1 MLSGYSVR
9 QGLVIPFL
17 LFVATAIAR
26 QGSDSSA
33 RIADTIK
40 TSVAD
45 TIKNPPAAGTS
56 SNPHLSYGQLADD
69 DPVYNPKYPWWK
81 PALGVVGTN
90 VFSWAVSRY
99 LYKYDWAR
107 ISPTTWKNNLKHGW
121 EWDNDRFGINFIGHP
136 HSGNTYFNEARSM
149 GYSYWGSFPF
159 AVGGSLMWEYFGE
172 NSKPSINDIINT
184 PVSGAFLGEV
194 LYRVSS
200 NILDDHTRGGER
212 VLREIIAGLVNPP
225 RGLNRLT
232 QGKMFRVTPK
242 EVYQKEPLN
251 ITLTAGMHKVNENNH
266 FGTGGTNA
274 ILNLQLDYG
283 DPFEIR
289 HRKPFDVFRLRVE
302 SRYGDEKKIIDNVLG
317 YGFLFGKNSNKGN
330 HLFGLFQYFDYWNN
344 KIFELGSLGFGPG
357 LISRMPF
364 AKHSNIYSGLHFA
377 VIPLAG
383 NNTRFGPDTSE
394 FRTYNFGGGLEA
406 RVDETFNFNK
416 WLSVGVAGYYYFI
429 HTYVGFPGNSWTGI
443 IKPRLALKLFGNM
456 SFGFEHQVYIN
467 NRTIND
473 IPDLHLVRTEQKIF
487 LQFYFEDPRR
497 RGNYQ

>member
-1 MLSGYSVR
+1 MKIILTLLS
-9 QGLVIPFL
+9 L
-17 LFVATAIAR
+17 LFFDVMAVAQVNPVA
-26 QGSDSSA
+26 DSSIK
-33 RIADTIK
+33 IADT
-40 TSVAD
+40 
-45 TIKNPPAAGTS
+45 TS
-56 SNPHLSYGQLADD
+56 STLTETSKVLRPDTPVHVTPITLNGRLLDD
-69 DPVYNPKYPWWK
+69 DPAYNPRYPWWK

-90 VFSWAVSRY
+90 VFSWSISRY
-99 LYKYDWAR
+99 LYKYDWAK
-107 ISPTTWKNNLKHGW
+107 ISPTTWKNNIKNGW

-136 HSGNTYFNEARSM
+136 HSGNTYFNEARSN

-184 PVSGAFLGEV
+184 PISGAFLGEV

-200 NILDDHTRGGER
+200 NILDDRTRGRER
-212 VLREIIAGLVNPP
+212 VFRELFAALINPP
-225 RGLNRLT
+225 RALNRLT

-251 ITLTAGMHKVNENNH
+251 ITLTAGVHKVNENNH

-289 HRKPFDVFRLRVE
+289 HRKAFDVFRLRVE
-302 SRYGDEKKIIDNVLG
+302 SRYGEEKKIIDNVLG
-317 YGFLFGKNSNKGN
+317 YGILFGKNSNKGN
-330 HLFGLFQYFDYWNN
+330 NLFGLFQYFDYWNN

-357 LISRMPF
+357 LISKIPF
-364 AKHSNIYSGLHFA
+364 GKHSNIYSGLHLA
-377 VIPLAG
+377 IVPLAG

-406 RVDETFNFNK
+406 RMDETVNLNK
-416 WLSVGVAGYYYFI
+416 WMSVGLSGYYYFI

-443 IKPRLALKLFGNM
+443 LKPRVTLRLFGNT
-456 SFGFEHQVYIN
+456 SLGLEHQVYIN
-467 NRTIND
+467 NRTING

-487 LQFYFEDPRR
+487 LQFYFEDFRR
-497 RGNYQ
+497 RGAYQ